1 MPKNVTHGFSK
12 RGRVQP
18 EYRAWAQMRARC
30 LNKQSTVYRH
40 YGGRG
45 IQVCERWALFE
56 AFLSDMGEKPSA
68 AHTLDR
74 IDPNGN
80 YEPSNCRWATW
91 KQQQQN
97 RRNNR
102 IVTYNGLTAS
112 LAEVCDA
119 NGLKYKTVHA
129 RLSKG
134 MPLEVAMLQRD
145 LRGASQGLVKP

>member
-1 MPKNVTHGFSK
+1 
-12 RGRVQP
+12 
-18 EYRAWAQMRARC
+18 
-30 LNKQSTVYRH
+30 
-40 YGGRG
+40 
-45 IQVCERWALFE
+45 LFE
-56 AFLSDMGEKPSA
+56 AFLSDMGKKPSA

-102 IVTYNGLTAS
+102 IVTYNGLAAS